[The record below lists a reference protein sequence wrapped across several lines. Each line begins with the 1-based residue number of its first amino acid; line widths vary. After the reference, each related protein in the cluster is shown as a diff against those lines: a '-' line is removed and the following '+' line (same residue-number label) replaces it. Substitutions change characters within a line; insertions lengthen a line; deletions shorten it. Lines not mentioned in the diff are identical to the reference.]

1 VQAEGRIMP
10 ITMTEDELRWS
21 RAAAEKMETYDYR
34 NPENASDYICAGLYR
49 LFDGRHFRLINASGA
64 GSPLAGAGNIGEWL
78 PTNEEVQNWKK
89 F

>member
-1 VQAEGRIMP
+1 MP
-10 ITMTEDELRWS
+10 ITMTQDELRWS
-21 RAAAEKMETYDYR
+21 RTAAETMETYDYR
-34 NPENASDYICAGLYR
+34 NPDDVDDYISAVLYR

-64 GSPLAGAGNIGEWL
+64 GSPLGGAANIGEWL

>member
-1 VQAEGRIMP
+1 MHAEGATMP

-21 RAAAEKMETYDYR
+21 RTAAERMETYDYR
-34 NPENASDYICAGLYR
+34 NPEDANDYISAALYR
-49 LFDGRHFRLINASGA
+49 LFDGRHFRLIRASGT
-64 GSPLAGAGNIGEWL
+64 GSSLAGAGNLGEWL